1 MHEMKA
7 LSFNE
12 QCYALL
18 EQVPAG
24 RVTTYK
30 ALAEALG
37 TRAYQ
42 AVGRAM
48 NQNPNPVVVPC
59 HRVVNQNGDLGGY
72 AFGIQRKIE
81 LLKQEGIE
89 IEDNKVVEFKNKTV
103 KLRPLPAFTH

>member
-1 MHEMKA
+1 MTT

-18 EQVPAG
+18 KQVPAG
-24 RVTTYK
+24 KVTTYK

-48 NQNPNPVVVPC
+48 NRNPNPVVVPC
-59 HRVVNQNGDLGGY
+59 HRVVNQNGELGGY
-72 AFGIQRKIE
+72 AFGVMRKIE
-81 LLKQEGIE
+81 LLRQEGVE
-89 IEDNKVVEFKNKTV
+89 IQDNKVVDFKNKMIT
-103 KLRPLPAFTH
+103 LQPPAPS

>member
-1 MHEMKA
+1 MTA

-24 RVTTYK
+24 KVTTYK

-59 HRVVNQNGDLGGY
+59 HRVVNHNGELGGY
-72 AFGIQRKIE
+72 AFGMARKIE
-81 LLKQEGIE
+81 LLTQEGIE
-89 IEDNKVVEFKNKTV
+89 IEENKVVDLENKMITWQ
-103 KLRPLPAFTH
+103 PPAPP

>member
-1 MHEMKA
+1 MHEMKT

-24 RVTTYK
+24 KVTTYK

-37 TRAYQ
+37 TRAYE
-42 AVGRAM
+42 AVGRAI
-48 NQNPNPVVVPC
+48 NQNPTPVVVPC
-59 HRVVNQNGDLGGY
+59 HRVVNQTGDLGGY

-81 LLKQEGIE
+81 LLTQEGIE
-89 IEDNKVVEFKNKTV
+89 IQENKVVDFKNKTV
-103 KLRPLPAFTH
+103 ELRSLSYFSE

>member
-1 MHEMKA
+1 MTA

-24 RVTTYK
+24 KVTTYK

-59 HRVVNQNGDLGGY
+59 HRVVNHNGELGGY
-72 AFGIQRKIE
+72 AFGMARKIE
-81 LLKQEGIE
+81 LLTQEASRLKRIKWL
-89 IEDNKVVEFKNKTV
+89 ILKT
-103 KLRPLPAFTH
+103 K

>member
-1 MHEMKA
+1 MTA

-24 RVTTYK
+24 KVTTYK

-48 NQNPNPVVVPC
+48 NRNPNPVVVPC
-59 HRVVNQNGDLGGY
+59 HRVVNQNGELGGY
-72 AFGIQRKIE
+72 AFGMTRKIE
-81 LLKQEGIE
+81 LLRQEGIE
-89 IEDNKVVEFKNKTV
+89 IRENKVVDFKNKMIV
-103 KLRPLPAFTH
+103 LQPLASS